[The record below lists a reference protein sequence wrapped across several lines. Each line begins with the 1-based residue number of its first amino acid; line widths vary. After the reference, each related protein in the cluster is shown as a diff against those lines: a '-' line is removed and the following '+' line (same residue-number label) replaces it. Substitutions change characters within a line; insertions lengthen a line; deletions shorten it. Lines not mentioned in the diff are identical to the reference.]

1 MGAIV
6 RLHDTHTNPR
16 QDLGELHDPLF
27 LASQA
32 FRRFLELAA
41 CSDQEAAHWMNRMTR
56 TDRVRPVHIRRWA
69 DGHNSPPA
77 DYFLVALWL
86 AGPAG
91 LEALGDL
98 LKLSSQSR
106 SAAEAECSRP
116 PA

>member
-1 MGAIV
+1 
-6 RLHDTHTNPR
+6 
-16 QDLGELHDPLF
+16 LGELHDPLF
-27 LASQA
+27 LVSQA

-41 CSDQEAAHWMNRMTR
+41 CSDQEAAHRMNRMTR

-69 DGHNSPPA
+69 EGNNSPPA

-98 LKLSSQSR
+98 LMLSSQNR
-106 SAAEAECSRP
+106 SGAEAESSRP

>member
-1 MGAIV
+1 V
-6 RLHDTHTNPR
+6 
-16 QDLGELHDPLF
+16 GELHDPLF
-27 LASQA
+27 LVSQA

-69 DGHNSPPA
+69 EGNNSPPA

-98 LKLSSQSR
+98 LMLSSQNR
-106 SAAEAECSRP
+106 SGAEAESSRP